1 MPATAEPRSALVS
14 PAGPPSSPVAATAAK
29 PPASRWI
36 LGTWRDL
43 LLYVCTPLLIVPVF
57 AAAQRRWSA
66 QDIYLFV
73 AAFGATGHH
82 LPGMIR
88 AYGDRALF
96 ERFKVRFIV
105 APIFLMAVCSL
116 CSAWDIKGLEV
127 VVFAWGIW
135 HGLMQTYGFCR
146 IYDAKTGAFDALNR
160 RLDFAMCLAWF
171 GAAVVLSPLRLRA
184 ALDLYYAGGGPLI
197 PPWVIATGQ
206 GAAAWVTGAITLAF
220 FVGLVL
226 GWRQGRRVNPVKLVL
241 MAASFGFWWYCN
253 LGVANLIL
261 GIALFEVFHD
271 VQYLSIVWLYNR
283 NRVEKDSSI
292 GGFMRFVFRRSGTLL
307 GIYVGLVLGYGA
319 LAMAARGVPME
330 GVRRVL
336 MGVVTASALLHFY
349 YDGFIWKV
357 RESSTRTSLGLEG
370 GTEAAARRWGVP
382 AWLLHGLKWTAFL
395 LPIAVL
401 GWFQFRPADSAARLA
416 VRGAV
421 AAVAPEDPSAHS
433 SLGVAALQAGRLD
446 DAAAEFREV
455 LRLAAAKPDAQ
466 ADLAAL
472 LAGAH
477 FNLAAV
483 LAEQWDLD
491 EAGVH
496 YREAIRLQPGHAQAE
511 CNLGNLEVRLGH
523 FAEAQA
529 HYERSLQVEPE
540 QELVH
545 KNLGDLLMQR
555 GRRGEAVSHYEA
567 ALRIRPG
574 FLETQAALAAA
585 RGR

>member
-1 MPATAEPRSALVS
+1 MSAVATIAPTPAAPPPAAAGKPATS
-14 PAGPPSSPVAATAAK
+14 
-29 PPASRWI
+29 SRWI
-36 LGTWRDL
+36 LGSWRDL
-43 LLYVCTPLLIVPVF
+43 MLYVCTPLLIVPVF

-96 ERFKVRFIV
+96 ERFKVRFMV
-105 APIFLMAVCSL
+105 APIFLIAVCTL
-116 CSAWDIKGLEV
+116 CSAWDLKGLEV

-146 IYDAKTGAFDALNR
+146 IYDAKAGAFGALNR

-171 GAAVVLSPLRLRA
+171 GSAVLLSPLRLRA

-197 PPWVIATGQ
+197 PPGAIAAVQAGV
-206 GAAAWVTGAITLAF
+206 AWLTGAITLAF
-220 FVGLVL
+220 FVALVL

-292 GGFMRFVFRRSGTLL
+292 GGFMRFVFRKSGTLV

-319 LAMAARGVPME
+319 LALAARGVSME
-330 GVRRVL
+330 GVHRVL

-357 RESSTRTSLGLEG
+357 RESSTRTSLGLDAG
-370 GTEAAARRWGVP
+370 ADAAARRWMLP
-382 AWLLHGLKWTAFL
+382 PWLLHGLKWSVFI
-395 LPIAVL
+395 LPLAAL
-401 GWFQFRPADSAARLA
+401 GWLQFRPLAPAARLA
-416 VRGAV
+416 VREAV
-421 AAVAPEDPSAHS
+421 VAVAPEDPAAHN
-433 SLGVAALQAGRLD
+433 SLAMAALQSGRLD
-446 DAAAEFREV
+446 AAVAEFREV
-455 LRLAAAKPDAQ
+455 LRLAAARPDSR
-466 ADLAAL
+466 ADMATFV
-472 LAGAH
+472 AGAH
-477 FNLAAV
+477 FNLASV
-483 LAEQWDLD
+483 LKQQWDLD
-491 EAGVH
+491 EAKAH
-496 YREAIRLQPGHAQAE
+496 YLEAIRLQPDHAQAE
-511 CNLGNLEVRLGH
+511 CNLANLEVELGR
-523 FAEAQA
+523 FAQAQA
-529 HYERSLQVEPE
+529 HYERSLQIEPE

-545 KNLGDLLMQR
+545 KNLADLLTRR
-555 GRRGEAVSHYEA
+555 GRREEALPHYEA
-567 ALRIRPG
+567 AMRIRPG
-574 FLETQAALAAA
+574 YAEARAGYEAA
-585 RGR
+585 RSGRL

>member
-1 MPATAEPRSALVS
+1 MSAVATIAPNPVAPPPAAAGKPATS
-14 PAGPPSSPVAATAAK
+14 
-29 PPASRWI
+29 SRWI
-36 LGTWRDL
+36 LGSWRDL
-43 LLYVCTPLLIVPVF
+43 ALYVCTPLLIVPVF

-105 APIFLMAVCSL
+105 APFFLIAVCTL

-146 IYDAKTGAFDALNR
+146 IYDAKAGAFGALNR
-160 RLDFAMCLAWF
+160 RLDFAMCLVWF
-171 GAAVVLSPLRLRA
+171 GSAVLLSPLRRRA

-197 PPWVIATGQ
+197 PPGVIAAGQ
-206 GAAAWVTGAITLAF
+206 GVVAWLTGAITLAF
-220 FVGLVL
+220 FAALVL

-292 GGFMRFVFRRSGTLL
+292 GGFMRFIFRRSGTLV

-319 LAMAARGVPME
+319 LSLAARGVPME

-357 RESSTRTSLGLEG
+357 RESATRTSLGLEA
-370 GTEAAARRWGVP
+370 GTDAAARRWVVP
-382 AWLLHGLKWTAFL
+382 PWFLHGLKWSVFI
-395 LPIAVL
+395 LPLTVL
-401 GWFQFRPADSAARLA
+401 GWLQLRPLAPAARLA
-416 VRGAV
+416 VREAVV
-421 AAVAPEDPSAHS
+421 AAAPEDPAAHN
-433 SLGVAALQAGRLD
+433 SLGVAALRAGRLD
-446 DAAAEFREV
+446 AAVAEFREV
-455 LRLAAAKPDAQ
+455 LRLAAARPDSR
-466 ADLAAL
+466 ADMAAFV
-472 LAGAH
+472 AGTH
-477 FNLAAV
+477 FNLASV
-483 LAEQWDLD
+483 LKEQWDLD
-491 EAGVH
+491 EAKAH
-496 YREAIRLQPGHAQAE
+496 YQEAIRLQPDHAQAE
-511 CNLGNLEVRLGH
+511 CNLANLEVELGR

-529 HYERSLQVEPE
+529 HYERSLQIEPE

-545 KNLGDLLMQR
+545 KNLADLLMRR
-555 GRRGEAVSHYEA
+555 GRREEALSHYEVA
-567 ALRIRPG
+567 MRIRPG
-574 FLETQAALAAA
+574 YAEARASYEAL
-585 RGR
+585 RSGRL